1 MKEWI
6 LPTFGAFMC
15 WGLWSFIPKVT
26 TTYLEPKSAIVYEV
40 LGGVLLAAIAVFVLK
55 IRPDIHPQGIALAMT
70 TGMLGFLGA
79 FCFLVAVSK
88 GPVTIVATLSAL
100 YPIVSITLAVLL
112 LHETLTLRQCAGIA
126 LALLSVILVA
136 A

>member
-1 MKEWI
+1 
-6 LPTFGAFMC
+6 MC

-88 GPVTIVATLSAL
+88 GPVTIVAILSAL
-100 YPIVSITLAVLL
+100 YPIVSIILAVLV

-126 LALLSVILVA
+126 LALVSVILVA

>member
-6 LPTFGAFMC
+6 LPTFGALMC
-15 WGLWSFIPKVT
+15 WGLWSFIPKIT
-26 TTYLEPKSAIVYEV
+26 TKYLEPQSAIVYEI
-40 LGGVLLAAIAVFVLK
+40 LGGVLVAAIAVFVLN
-55 IRPDIHPQGIALAMT
+55 IRPVIHPQGIALAII

-88 GPVTIVATLSAL
+88 GPITLVATVSAL
-100 YPIVSITLAVLL
+100 YPIVSIILAVLV

-126 LALLSVILVA
+126 LALLSMILVA

>member
-15 WGLWSFIPKVT
+15 WGLWSFIPKIT
-26 TTYLEPKSAIVYEV
+26 TRYLEPKSAIVYEV
-40 LGGVLLAAIAVFVLK
+40 LGGVLLAAIAVFVLNV
-55 IRPDIHPQGIALAMT
+55 RPDIHPQGIALAIT

-100 YPIVSITLAVLL
+100 YPIVSIMLAVVV
-112 LHETLTLRQCAGIA
+112 LHETLSLRQCAGIA